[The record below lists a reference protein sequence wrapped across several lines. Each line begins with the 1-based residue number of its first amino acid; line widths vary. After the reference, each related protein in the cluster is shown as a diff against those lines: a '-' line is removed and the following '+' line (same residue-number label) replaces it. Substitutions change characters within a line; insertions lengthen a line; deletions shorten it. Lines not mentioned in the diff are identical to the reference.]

1 MSEFEMKMF
10 ELEIEGNKDFYAKV
24 LKFIEDLF
32 ANYLSFQKVYK
43 QYLLKMKLEERFFP
57 DDKEIK
63 EVRKILERRLNSKT
77 HLITMILKSLS
88 PESSWIIEN
97 CYLNENTRDYT
108 EWYLKHFSKTTFY
121 KKKRIAILEFANYY
135 FGLF

>member
-88 PESSWIIEN
+88 PESSW
-97 CYLNENTRDYT
+97 
-108 EWYLKHFSKTTFY
+108 
-121 KKKRIAILEFANYY
+121 
-135 FGLF
+135 